1 MSNPIKYLLI
11 IVGPTGIGK
20 TDLSI
25 QLASHWETEII
36 SCDSRQMYREMIIGT
51 AAPSSKQLST
61 IPHHF
66 VGNLSI
72 HDYYN
77 VSHYET
83 EVISL
88 LDKLFQEKDM
98 VIFSGGSGLYMDAVL
113 YGMDDI
119 PDPDPELRH
128 RLTQRLFKEGVK
140 KLAEELQELDPEY
153 HREVDVNN
161 PKRVLRGLEVWYS
174 TGQKFSSFRIRKNSS
189 RPFKP
194 IMVNL
199 EMDRKE
205 LYARINHRVNLM
217 IKEGLEEEARR
228 LYPLKEL
235 NALNTVGYKEWFAH
249 FDGQYSAEEAI
260 RLIKRNSRHYAKR
273 QITWNKKYHEM
284 LNVHPSSVKEI
295 IQWVETQKG
304 LLG

>member
-1 MSNPIKYLLI
+1 
-11 IVGPTGIGK
+11 
-20 TDLSI
+20 
-25 QLASHWETEII
+25 
-36 SCDSRQMYREMIIGT
+36 
-51 AAPSSKQLST
+51 
-61 IPHHF
+61 
-66 VGNLSI
+66 
-72 HDYYN
+72 
-77 VSHYET
+77 
-83 EVISL
+83 
-88 LDKLFQEKDM
+88 
-98 VIFSGGSGLYMDAVL
+98 
-113 YGMDDI
+113 
-119 PDPDPELRH
+119 
-128 RLTQRLFKEGVK
+128 
-140 KLAEELQELDPEY
+140 
-153 HREVDVNN
+153 
-161 PKRVLRGLEVWYS
+161 
-174 TGQKFSSFRIRKNSS
+174 
-189 RPFKP
+189 
-194 IMVNL
+194 
-199 EMDRKE
+199 MDRKE